1 MVHDLEHAP
10 FLRELDLGLCRVD
23 IHIDPGAAELKV
35 HDAGGI
41 APGQKAV
48 FIRLLDRGLK
58 KRRADIPA
66 VAVKILRAA
75 VAAAGGGRRDEA
87 VDAQLPVLAGA
98 GQHVLCDISPEQGV
112 HRGLGAPV
120 ARGEELLLPVADE
133 TDGYL
138 GSPEGAAQ
146 RRLHTGGGLAA
157 VGFQKLEPRGGV
169 IEQPLDGHDG
179 ALRAAGGPH
188 VLNVPGGQGD
198 KGAFIVA
205 AAAGGEL
212 HLGHGGYRRKSF
224 AAEAHRTDGFKPVLV
239 MELRRGVAQEG
250 DARVL
255 GRHAAAIVRDA
266 DERRAAALY
275 FDGDGLCTGVKG
287 VFHQLLDDGG
297 GTLDDLARGDHIGNV
312 WGEYIYNG
320 HEHLTS

>member
-1 MVHDLEHAP
+1 M
-10 FLRELDLGLCRVD
+10 
-23 IHIDPGAAELKV
+23 
-35 HDAGGI
+35 
-41 APGQKAV
+41 
-48 FIRLLDRGLK
+48 
-58 KRRADIPA
+58 
-66 VAVKILRAA
+66 
-75 VAAAGGGRRDEA
+75 
-87 VDAQLPVLAGA
+87 DAQLPVLAGA

-120 ARGEELLLPVADE
+120 AGGEELLLPVADE

-138 GSPEGAAQ
+138 GSPESAAQ

-179 ALRAAGGPH
+179 ALRAAGRAH

-198 KGAFIVA
+198 EGAFIVA

-212 HLGHGGYRRKSF
+212 HLGHGGYRRQSLTAK
-224 AAEAHRTDGFKPVLV
+224 AHRADGFKPVLV
-239 MELRRGVAQEG
+239 MELRGGVAQER

-255 GRHAAAIVRDA
+255 GRHAAAVVRDA

-275 FDGDGLCTGVKG
+275 FDGDGLRPGVKG